1 MDASFQIIILIVLLL
16 LSAFFASSE
25 LAFVVANKLKI
36 EVRARKGKYAAS
48 QAMYFVKNQNIFFPT
63 ILIANNVVN
72 IAFASTI
79 TIILFRAF
87 QFSDFIILIISTL
100 LILFFGELIPKYLAR
115 EYADRFVLFSA
126 VPIKLLSLVLYPV
139 VKITGSISELLIKMQ
154 SQKEENFIS
163 LVDKD
168 DMQSLIRESSEVGTV
183 SEEESDVIT
192 HIFELGDQKVYE
204 IMTPRTEIE
213 GVEIGTSIKDVIKN
227 FVESGYS
234 KLPVYAEN
242 LDNIKGVVFAYD
254 MFKKPQNLHDVTR
267 SIIFVP
273 ETKRSLDMLNEF
285 LTNSIS
291 IAIVVDEFGGTAGLV
306 TVEDI
311 IEEMLGEIQ
320 DEYDVDEF
328 VCKKIDTHTFVVSGK
343 VEIDYL
349 NEEFELNLPEG
360 DYETIAG
367 FITAK
372 IGKIPKRGE
381 KISIDNFNFEI
392 LHSDRTKIDLLK
404 LIILDK

>member
-36 EVRARKGKYAAS
+36 EVRARKGKYAAL
-48 QAMYFVKNQNIFFPT
+48 QVMYFIKNKNVFFPT
-63 ILIANNVVN
+63 ILIANNIVN
-72 IAFASTI
+72 IAFASII
-79 TIILFRAF
+79 TIILFKFF
-87 QFSDFIILIISTL
+87 QFSDFVILIISTL

-115 EYADRFVLFSA
+115 EYADRFVLFTA
-126 VPIKLLSLVLYPV
+126 VPIKLLSIVLYPF

-154 SQKEENFIS
+154 NQKEENFIS
-163 LVDKD
+163 LVDKN
-168 DMQSLIRESSEVGTV
+168 DMQNLIRESSEVGIV

-204 IMTPRTEIE
+204 IMTPRTEID
-213 GVEIGTSIKDVIKN
+213 GVEIGTPIKDVIKI

-234 KLPVYAEN
+234 KLPVYSEN

-267 SIIFVP
+267 NIIFVP
-273 ETKRSLDMLNEF
+273 ETKKSLDMLNEF
-285 LTNSIS
+285 LVKSIS

-328 VCKKIDTHTFVVSGK
+328 VCKKIDADTFVVSGK

-349 NEEFELNLPEG
+349 NEEYQLNLPEG

-367 FITAK
+367 FITVK

-381 KISIDNFNFEI
+381 KINIDNFNFEI

-404 LIILDK
+404 LIIKT